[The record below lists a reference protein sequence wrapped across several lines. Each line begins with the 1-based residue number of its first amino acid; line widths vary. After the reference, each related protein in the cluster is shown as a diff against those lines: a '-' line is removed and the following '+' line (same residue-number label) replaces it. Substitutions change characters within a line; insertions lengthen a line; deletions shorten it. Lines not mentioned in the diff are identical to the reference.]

1 MSFGLSDN
9 LFLLPQKLIAKTRM
23 VIINHIKTFAL
34 TLSLFLGLVFT
45 IQAQTPE
52 IDSLERRA
60 LNLADDTNA
69 VLILN
74 RLTWKLRDVNLNKA
88 LQYGKRSLILTQKLQ
103 YKRKHA
109 EILSFLGIIYRNMGD
124 YASAFEYY
132 HRALKMAEKNNQV
145 IQQAYAN
152 NNIGEIF
159 KFQKRYLEAE
169 KYIKN
174 AIKIFAKINN
184 KRGEAYGYLRL
195 GETLQDQQ
203 KYQAAL
209 EAFFTTKKIR
219 ESMPEK
225 PSIDV
230 PLNRIGV
237 VYSLQAKY
245 KESLEYLNQALEINI
260 NDNNLRGVS
269 SMQNDIANVYLMQ
282 KKYMKAIEFAKKG
295 LGGATPINAKP
306 IMQRS
311 TQVLN
316 EAFAGLQNYQRAYQY
331 QKQFRTLTQQL
342 LNEENARRIQALQ
355 SNYQVEKKQNELDL
369 KSKENELLKK
379 EQEENELRQELVY
392 ALIGG
397 LALTFVLILVLVR
410 GNRKQQKTNSLLKV
424 KNQEIAIKND
434 KLTASE
440 QKERKQAQ
448 KLQATNDHLQEAQKQ
463 LQISLQKEQEGRQE
477 LESTQSQMIQSE
489 KMAALGQLIAG
500 IAHEIN
506 TPLGAIRSSIESVS
520 SALKD
525 ALLKIPQLANDLK
538 DDEFALFMQL
548 LEGSF
553 TQTTILTLKEKKAL
567 RKELSSKLTEAGI
580 EDVRKASDVLVNLR
594 AHENYEQFLVLLH
607 HSQNTLILNTANK
620 LSNIL
625 RGTHNIELATQKAH
639 KIIFALKNYAH
650 RSPQEA
656 MIESNV
662 KDGIETVL
670 TLYHNHLKQGIH
682 LEREYDENIP
692 DIWCYPDELNQ
703 VWTNLLHNALQ
714 AMDFK
719 GDLKVGIHT
728 KNEKLLVNI
737 TDTGSGIPE
746 DIIGKIFD
754 PFFTTK
760 PAGEGSGLGLD
771 IVRKIVQK
779 HGGDI
784 EVESTVGVGTTFTV
798 WLPLVATPATS
809 EVIS

>member
-1 MSFGLSDN
+1 MLADYI
-9 LFLLPQKLIAKTRM
+9 K
-23 VIINHIKTFAL
+23 IIVL
-34 TLSLFLGLVFT
+34 TLCLWAGTST
-45 IQAQTPE
+45 IGWAQTPE

-60 LNLADDTNA
+60 LNLQEDTSA

-74 RLTWKLRDVNLNKA
+74 RLTWKLRDINLNKA
-88 LQYGKRSLILTQKLQ
+88 LRYGKRSLVITQKLQ
-103 YKRKHA
+103 YQKKYS

-124 YASAFEYY
+124 YGSAFEYY
-132 HRALKMAEKNNQV
+132 HRALKIAEKNNQT
-145 IQQAYAN
+145 IQQAYAH

-159 KFQKRYLEAE
+159 KFQKRYPEAE
-169 KYIKN
+169 KHMKN
-174 AIKIFAKINN
+174 AIAMFVKINN

-195 GETLQDQQ
+195 GEALQDQK
-203 KYQAAL
+203 KYNAAL

-219 ESMPEK
+219 ESMPNK

-237 VYSLQAKY
+237 VYSKQSKF
-245 KESLEYLNQALEINI
+245 KEALDYLNQALEINVK
-260 NDNNLRGVS
+260 DNNLRAISG
-269 SMQNDIANVYLMQ
+269 MQNDIAQVYLMQ
-282 KKYMKAIEFAKKG
+282 KKYTKAIEYAKKG
-295 LGGATPINAKP
+295 LEGATPINAKP
-306 IMQRS
+306 IMQKS

-316 EAFAGLQNYQRAYQY
+316 EAFAGLQNYPRAYQY
-331 QKQFRTLTQQL
+331 QKQFRALTQQL

-355 SNYQVEKKQNELDL
+355 SNYQVEKKQAELDL
-369 KSKENELLKK
+369 KNKENELLKK
-379 EQEENELRQELVY
+379 DKAENQLRQELVY

-397 LALTFVLILVLVR
+397 LGLTFILILVLIR
-410 GNRKQQKTNSLLKV
+410 NNRQKQKNNSLLQI
-424 KNQEIAIKND
+424 KNQEIAIKNE
-434 KLTASE
+434 KLVASE

-448 KLQATNDHLQEAQKQ
+448 KLQAANNHLQEAQEQ
-463 LQISLQKEQEGRQE
+463 LTASLQKEQKSREE
-477 LESTQSQMIQSE
+477 LENAHDALKNTQSQMIQSE

-525 ALLKIPQLANDLK
+525 TLLKFPQLTQELTTE
-538 DDEFALFMQL
+538 EFDIFMQL
-548 LEGSF
+548 LENSF
-553 TQTTILTLKEKKAL
+553 VQTTVLSLKEKKAL
-567 RKELSSKLTEAGI
+567 RRALSDKLKEAGI
-580 EDVRKASDVLVNLR
+580 EDVRKASDVLVHLR
-594 AHENYEQFLVLLH
+594 AHENYEKFLVLLTH
-607 HSQNTLILNTANK
+607 TQSGLILNTANK

-650 RSPQEA
+650 RSPEEA
-656 MIESNV
+656 KVEGNV

-682 LEREYDENIP
+682 LEREYDEQVPN
-692 DIWCYPDELNQ
+692 IWCYPDELNQ

-719 GDLKVGIHT
+719 GDLKVSIHV
-728 KNEKLLVNI
+728 KDQKLLVGI
-737 TDTGSGIPE
+737 TDSGTGIP
-746 DIIGKIFD
+746 DDVIGKIFD

-784 EVESTVGVGTTFTV
+784 EVESTVNVGTTFTV
-798 WLPLVATPATS
+798 WLPLETTLETQ